1 MTFKNFILL
10 VCNQKIIHIFKTVFV
25 LQLKTEKMKQLI
37 LIRHAKSSWE
47 APLRDKDRPLTK
59 KGILDAHRVSL
70 KLLDELPKTFTIWCS
85 IAERAKETAIIFSQN
100 LSFPLDSILF
110 NENLYTFDVS
120 QLEKIVKSCSNDYDC
135 VILFGHNGAITDF
148 VNKFGSI
155 FIENVPT
162 SGVVILNFDTK
173 SWEAIKKG
181 TTQKTLFP
189 KHLIE

>member
-1 MTFKNFILL
+1 
-10 VCNQKIIHIFKTVFV
+10 
-25 LQLKTEKMKQLI
+25 MKQLI

-59 KGILDAHRVSL
+59 KGILDAHRVSS
-70 KLLDELPKTFTIWCS
+70 KLVNELSKTFIVWCS
-85 IAERAKETAIIFSQN
+85 PSERAQQTALIFSQN
-100 LSFPLDSILF
+100 VSFPLDSIILK
-110 NENLYTFDVS
+110 EELYTFDS
-120 QLEKIVKSCSNDYDC
+120 NQLEKSVKSISNDYDC

-173 SWEAIKKG
+173 SWEDIKKG
-181 TTQKTLFP
+181 TTQKILFP
-189 KHLIE
+189 KHLIA

>member
-10 VCNQKIIHIFKTVFV
+10 VCNQKIFHIFKTVFV

-70 KLLDELPKTFTIWCS
+70 KLLDELPKTFTIWS
-85 IAERAKETAIIFSQN
+85 STAERAKETAIIFSQN
-100 LSFPLDSILF
+100 LSFPLDSIFF

-120 QLEKIVKSCSNDYDC
+120 QLEKIIKSCANDYDC

-173 SWEAIKKG
+173 SWEDIKKG